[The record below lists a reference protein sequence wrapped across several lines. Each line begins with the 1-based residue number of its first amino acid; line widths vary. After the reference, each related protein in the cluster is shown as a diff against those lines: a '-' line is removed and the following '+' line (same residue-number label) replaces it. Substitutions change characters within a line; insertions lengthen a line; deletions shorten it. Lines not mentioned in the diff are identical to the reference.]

1 MILSGIVSRTDR
13 RWASPESG
21 FTLAVFRW
29 IALDCDFSAE
39 AFVLDFP
46 GSGHRTNRRPALP
59 ESGFAFAVFR
69 WISQYCATL
78 RLKYFSWIFQES
90 FFFFAIFLFAGVVL
104 ILISADVS
112 RVLICRLFPFPASI
126 WELVIFSVF
135 VDFFSIIG
143 LWSCMHVCLF
153 PVKRLILRKK
163 KWKDGTELILVSQG
177 NKKEISFGSLK
188 F

>member
-69 WISQYCATL
+69 WIAQYCATL

-135 VDFFSIIG
+135 VDFFFYYWPLIV
-143 LWSCMHVCLF
+143 HACLPF
-153 PVKRLILRKK
+153 PCKAIDSPEKEVKR
-163 KWKDGTELILVSQG
+163 WYGVNFSEPG
-177 NKKEISFGSLK
+177 E
-188 F
+188 